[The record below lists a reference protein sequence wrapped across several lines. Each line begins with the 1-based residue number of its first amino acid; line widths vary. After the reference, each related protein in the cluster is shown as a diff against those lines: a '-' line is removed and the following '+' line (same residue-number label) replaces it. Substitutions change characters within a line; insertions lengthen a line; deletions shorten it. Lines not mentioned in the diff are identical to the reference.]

1 MLKKL
6 WAYLSAAA
14 VSVALLGSMSAN
26 AAYVKANDYTRNLS
40 VTDVTAVQDYLTAK
54 RDTVNSLADLNQD
67 EVIDAM
73 DLALH
78 KQILLGNLELLEP
91 PTQMRDLTASQLLD
105 EITIGWN
112 LGNTLDA
119 TTTSWLPNPTPAQ
132 SETAW
137 GCPMTTKAMIDKV
150 KEGGFNTV
158 RVPVSWIDHT
168 GSAPEY
174 RIDEAWMNR
183 VQEVVNYVIDN
194 DMYCILNIHHEND
207 WLIPTNA
214 QKDSVNARL
223 DAIWTQIATRFGSY
237 DEHLIFEGMNE
248 PRLVGDPNEWN
259 GGNQEARQVINSYNQ
274 TFVNTV
280 RATGG
285 NNAIRCLMVPTYAAS
300 CSSTTVS
307 DFVLPTDTVA
317 NKLIVDIHSYS
328 PYNFALNTSGTSS
341 FTQSDISQLQW
352 TLQEIYNSFGAK
364 GIPVIIG
371 EFGALNK
378 NNINDRV
385 LWGENYLRIAKSYN
399 IRCIWWDN
407 NAFATSGENFG
418 LLNRGTL
425 TWQYPELLE
434 AMMKGLN
441 S

>member
-1 MLKKL
+1 M
-6 WAYLSAAA
+6 
-14 VSVALLGSMSAN
+14 
-26 AAYVKANDYTRNLS
+26 
-40 VTDVTAVQDYLTAK
+40 
-54 RDTVNSLADLNQD
+54 
-67 EVIDAM
+67 
-73 DLALH
+73 
-78 KQILLGNLELLEP
+78 
-91 PTQMRDLTASQLLD
+91 
-105 EITIGWN
+105 
-112 LGNTLDA
+112 
-119 TTTSWLPNPTPAQ
+119 
-132 SETAW
+132 
-137 GCPMTTKAMIDKV
+137 
-150 KEGGFNTV
+150 
-158 RVPVSWIDHT
+158 
-168 GSAPEY
+168 
-174 RIDEAWMNR
+174 
-183 VQEVVNYVIDN
+183 
-194 DMYCILNIHHEND
+194 
-207 WLIPTNA
+207 
-214 QKDSVNARL
+214 
-223 DAIWTQIATRFGSY
+223 
-237 DEHLIFEGMNE
+237 
-248 PRLVGDPNEWN
+248 
-259 GGNQEARQVINSYNQ
+259 
-274 TFVNTV
+274 NTV

-300 CSSTTVS
+300 CSSTTVN

-407 NAFATSGENFG
+407 NAFDTSGENFG

>member
-14 VSVALLGSMSAN
+14 VSVALLGSLPAS
-26 AAYVKANDYTRNLS
+26 AAYVEANTYTRSLS
-40 VTDVTAVQDYLTAK
+40 VSDVSVVQDYLTAK
-54 RDTVNSLADLNQD
+54 SSTVNPMADLNQD
-67 EVIDAM
+67 GCIDAV

-91 PTQMRDLTASQLLD
+91 PAEMRDLTAKQLLS
-105 EITIGWN
+105 ESTIGWN

-137 GCPMTTKAMIDKV
+137 NCPITTKEMIDKV

-168 GSAPEY
+168 GSAPDYQIQE
-174 RIDEAWMNR
+174 EWMNR

-207 WLIPTNA
+207 WLIPTYA

-223 DAIWTQIATRFGSY
+223 AALWTQIANRFGNY

-259 GGNQEARQVINSYNQ
+259 GGTAEARQVINSYNQ

-285 NNAIRCLMVPTYAAS
+285 NNAIRCLMVPTYAAA
-300 CSSTTVS
+300 CSSTTVN
-307 DFVLPTDTVA
+307 DFVLPTDTVP
-317 NKLIVDIHSYS
+317 NKLIVSIHSYS
-328 PYNFALNTSGTSS
+328 PYNFALNKDGTSS
-341 FTQSDISQLQW
+341 FTQSDIGQLQW
-352 TLQEIYNSFGAK
+352 TIQEIYNSFVGK
-364 GIPVIIG
+364 GTPVIIG
-371 EFGALNK
+371 EFGAMNK

-385 LWGENYLRIAKSYN
+385 LWGENYIRIAKSYG
-399 IRCIWWDN
+399 IPCVWWDN
-407 NAFATSGENFG
+407 NAFNTTGENFG
-418 LLNRGTL
+418 LLNRDNVS
-425 TWQYPELLE
+425 WEYPELLQ
-434 AMMKGLN
+434 ALMKGLQG
-441 S
+441 